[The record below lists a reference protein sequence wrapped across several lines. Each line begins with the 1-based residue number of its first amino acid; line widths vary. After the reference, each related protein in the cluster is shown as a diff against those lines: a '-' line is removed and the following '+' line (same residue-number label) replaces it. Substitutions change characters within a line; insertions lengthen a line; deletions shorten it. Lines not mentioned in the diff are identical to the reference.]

1 MANIFQSNFASEFKS
16 FLDMARA
23 AGQQTWGYEVTFKSL
38 DIFLSEKPGR
48 EKTLTEEVISNW
60 LDSMPSKPQ
69 SKNRQITHVRVF
81 SRYLKALEIPA
92 FELEYMREHSD
103 FIPYTFTDEEFHAV
117 INAAD
122 GFLGN
127 RREST
132 RSSRVFPMLLR
143 VLYGC
148 GLRLGEALAL
158 RVEDGFLTGFS

>member
-60 LDSMPSKPQ
+60 LDSMTSKPQ

-81 SRYLKALEIPA
+81 PG
-92 FELEYMREHSD
+92 
-103 FIPYTFTDEEFHAV
+103 T
-117 INAAD
+117 
-122 GFLGN
+122 
-127 RREST
+127 
-132 RSSRVFPMLLR
+132 
-143 VLYGC
+143 
-148 GLRLGEALAL
+148 
-158 RVEDGFLTGFS
+158 